1 MYIGGTGIHFAFKN
15 SISHISKVRNTMSK
29 DPRDASRATAYK
41 PKEIGQYEEEVDY
54 YPLGAMLASVMGVLS
69 KSKFWCCLSIVLA
82 VASMATM
89 KRSTTDYKQVFMTL
103 MFSLFALFS
112 AYMNPEALQQVNN

>member
-1 MYIGGTGIHFAFKN
+1 
-15 SISHISKVRNTMSK
+15 MSNK
-29 DPRDASRATAYK
+29 ADPRDETRAQAYK
-41 PKEIGQYEEEVDY
+41 PKEIGQYEEEIDY

-69 KSKFWCCLSIVLA
+69 KSKFWCCVSVVLA
-82 VASMATM
+82 VASLATM

-112 AYMNPEALQQVNN
+112 AYMNPEALQQPSEN